1 MKKIIFILAVL
12 SSFLLFN
19 NVYAASNNTISF
31 DGTRFYAI
39 RKDNSLW
46 VWQSEDEEPEKLM
59 DNVVGINQNCII
71 KDDATLWYYDEI
83 PIKLSDDVYK
93 ASAYS
98 SYVLFIKN
106 DKTLW
111 YIDLNVNA
119 PQYVPIKLMNN
130 VYDAQ
135 LGSEHCIILKTDG
148 SVWGFGS
155 NTYGQLGVNNDFIYK
170 EQPIKILD
178 NMQDIFTGETSSFA
192 IDENDILYR
201 WGSNYGNAVGIK
213 ETEIQDIPIKYVK
226 DAKSVNS
233 HWGFNLILKQDNTLW
248 IYGDSEFEKFGYTC
262 YPTGINF
269 TNFPYKICDDVNC
282 VSEWNTDQ
290 NHKTLILKNN
300 GDLFE
305 FELIEGKQ
313 RHTPQYKIEKINSNI
328 KLSII
333 ENNKKPKKFS
343 DVSDQTEEMQTAI
356 NALFKAGI
364 VEGTGET
371 EFSPDKPITRAEI
384 AALLLWISAKT
395 DIEDNGGF
403 TDVTEDKWYYH
414 TAGTSKKH
422 GIVLG
427 FEDNTFRG
435 DEPVSKLQMVSLTS
449 RVLRNES
456 VFVDEEV
463 NSKAYANIPD
473 WAVEDIALAEQEG
486 LISAEKD
493 LISLNE
499 DMTRGEAAVILYRL
513 YNKI

>member
-1 MKKIIFILAVL
+1 MKKIIFIFALL
-12 SSFLLFN
+12 GGILLFD

-46 VWQSEDEEPEKLM
+46 VWQSEDEEPEKVM
-59 DNVVGINQNCII
+59 DNVVGINQKCIM
-71 KDDATLWYYDEI
+71 KDDGTLWYYDEI

-98 SYVLFIKN
+98 SYVFFIKN
-106 DKTLW
+106 DKTL
-111 YIDLNVNA
+111 YYMDLNTISSKCVS
-119 PQYVPIKLMNN
+119 IKLMNN
-130 VYDAQ
+130 VYDVQ

-148 SVWGFGS
+148 SVWTIG
-155 NTYGQLGVNNDFIYK
+155 NNLYGQLGVDDKIQYSDKPMRIHDDMKNIFAGQSASIMISADNASWMCGTLFGEHTHDNRLDKYIPVDFIK
-170 EQPIKILD
+170 D
-178 NMQDIFTGETSSFA
+178 
-192 IDENDILYR
+192 
-201 WGSNYGNAVGIK
+201 IK
-213 ETEIQDIPIKYVK
+213 EISIQYRHVIV
-226 DAKSVNS
+226 
-233 HWGFNLILKQDNTLW
+233 LKTDNTLW
-248 IYGDSEFEKFGYTC
+248 QYSFADRSDVEGAVATKIADD
-262 YPTGINF
+262 INC
-269 TNFPYKICDDVNC
+269 I
-282 VSEWNTDQ
+282 SEWSDSPYCT
-290 NHKTLILKNN
+290 TLFLKNN
-300 GDLFE
+300 G
-305 FELIEGKQ
+305 ELYVYNLKTGGYIL
-313 RHTPQYKIEKINSNI
+313 TKIADNIRIGDEKSNI
-328 KLSII
+328 ESLKTFADIS
-333 ENNKKPKKFS
+333 NK
-343 DVSDQTEEMQTAI
+343 TEEMQTAI